1 MLLSIIIPCYNS
13 AGFISN
19 TLDMLISQGLSDCE
33 VIVVN
38 DGSKDDTSKI
48 VHSYVEKNPSI
59 KIIDKENEGVSIA
72 RNIGINE
79 AAGKYVYFLDSDDSL
94 EDGTLDFFREILNKN
109 PENKFFA
116 FGYSTNRN
124 GKMLK
129 DYSFKEFDGKIIDS
143 LLLKQSFLSKELCFN
158 ICSCICEKQFLLE
171 NNIFFTKGL
180 RIGEDIEFL
189 LNILKFAPACVY
201 NARYCFIYQ
210 IRDDS
215 VMGGYKFNKF
225 EMKNF
230 HSYEVRRDKVLEKE
244 FQSDEIKE
252 YSNFW
257 LCTQYISHL
266 IMYLKSS
273 SKDPSITENFIV
285 DRKIFSRPMKL
296 DKTKISWIIRI
307 TRILPLKFILRIIK

>member
-13 AGFISN
+13 AKFIST

-33 VIVVN
+33 IIVVN

-48 VHSYVEKNPSI
+48 VHSYAKKNPQI
-59 KIIDKENEGVSIA
+59 KIIDKENEGVSVA
-72 RNIGINE
+72 RNTGIYN
-79 AAGKYVYFLDSDDSL
+79 ATGKFVYFLDSDDSL
-94 EDGTLDFFREILNKN
+94 EEGTLDFFREILNKN

-143 LLLKQSFLSKELCFN
+143 LLLKQSFLSKELCFH

-201 NARYCFIYQ
+201 NARHCFIYQ

-244 FQSDEIKE
+244 FQSYEIKE

-273 SKDPSITENFIV
+273 SRDKKINAYFIENKKYLQFPIV
-285 DRKIFSRPMKL
+285 KS
-296 DKTKISWIIRI
+296 S
-307 TRILPLKFILRIIK
+307 LKFLFIIKLFKLIPIRLILRLVK